1 MRSES
6 WLTFLVALIVV
17 GAIVGAKDA
26 SGSSTQPSTQ
36 VVQTTTVSG
45 R

>member
-1 MRSES
+1 MKEG

-17 GAIVGAKDA
+17 GAIVSAKDA
-26 SGSSTQPSTQ
+26 SGASAPQPTGS
-36 VVQTTTVSG
+36 VVQTTPG